1 PMRLN
6 GVINVFYASM
16 LGHATVNAR
25 TNYCQASEA
34 TVSRGTRRSG
44 VRGQGG
50 ARAAAADLHPVGTGE
65 ARGWLTGGQ
74 LAGSVLRALDREAG
88 VGDHGQVGGA
98 GLALAREV
106 VAEEDRV
113 HD

>member
-1 PMRLN
+1 MPPCWGTPLSAPARMTVRPRRRLSA
-6 GVINVFYASM
+6 GA
-16 LGHATVNAR
+16 
-25 TNYCQASEA
+25 
-34 TVSRGTRRSG
+34 RGTGTLSLRSG
-44 VRGQGG
+44 VGGQGG
-50 ARAAAADLHPVGTGE
+50 ARAAAADLHQVGAGE

-74 LAGSVLRALDREAG
+74 FARSVPRAFDREAG

-113 HD
+113 HDVQ